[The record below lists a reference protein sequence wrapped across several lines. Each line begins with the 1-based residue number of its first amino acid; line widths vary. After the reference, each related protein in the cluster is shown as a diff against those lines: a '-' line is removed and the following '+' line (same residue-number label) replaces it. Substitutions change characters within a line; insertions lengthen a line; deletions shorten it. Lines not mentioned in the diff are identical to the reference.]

1 MLTNHSTG
9 FRKQRETS
17 EFNVIETLWRIYL
30 SITPRDEGLKKALSV
45 LGTADMDV
53 AQIGSLRGKDLD
65 VVVVEAGSNLD
76 H

>member
-1 MLTNHSTG
+1 M
-9 FRKQRETS
+9 
-17 EFNVIETLWRIYL
+17 
-30 SITPRDEGLKKALSV
+30 SITPTDEGLKKALSV

-65 VVVVEAGSNLD
+65 VVVVEAGSNLE